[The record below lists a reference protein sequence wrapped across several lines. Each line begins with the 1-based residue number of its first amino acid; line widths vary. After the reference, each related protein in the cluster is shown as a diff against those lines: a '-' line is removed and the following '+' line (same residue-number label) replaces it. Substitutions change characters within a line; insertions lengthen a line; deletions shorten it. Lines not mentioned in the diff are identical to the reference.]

1 MVLILVSV
9 IPAVLT
15 LVIATTVLREVVV
28 STGSAGAWDEVAGS
42 GRDLFDQ
49 IERQETRPLELVAA
63 TEQHQAALAESVRFS
78 RLYAFLG
85 ERVLVILPLF
95 ALLLLFFVGGLA
107 LLAAN
112 WFSRDFSRPVEELLG
127 WTRSLA
133 SGQPLASSDPSA
145 VHGEIEEF
153 AQLRSALRATSAELG
168 TARRK
173 EIEQARMRS
182 WSEMARKIAHELKNP
197 LTPMAMAA
205 DRVVRSE
212 DRSLSAS
219 GEVLQQEIQR
229 LDALARTF
237 AQFGRPPEG
246 PMSSID
252 LSEMLAS
259 LARRLSADGMAIRFQ
274 PSIEPVFVMG
284 HLDALER
291 VVRNLIA
298 NAQDSVAAKAASE
311 LSGPAQSTLTKGRGP
326 EPILL
331 DLMPSDTGVEIRV
344 SDDGTG
350 IPHDILPKIWEP
362 EFTMKG
368 RGTGLGLAMVRQ
380 VVRSHGGEVQAS
392 NRREGGAE
400 FLIRLPA
407 MADESNA
414 ATTDAQVP
422 AL

>member
-1 MVLILVSV
+1 MVLTLVSV

-173 EIEQARMRS
+173 ELPNLG
-182 WSEMARKIAHELKNP
+182 K
-197 LTPMAMAA
+197 
-205 DRVVRSE
+205 D
-212 DRSLSAS
+212 
-219 GEVLQQEIQR
+219 
-229 LDALARTF
+229 
-237 AQFGRPPEG
+237 
-246 PMSSID
+246 
-252 LSEMLAS
+252 
-259 LARRLSADGMAIRFQ
+259 
-274 PSIEPVFVMG
+274 
-284 HLDALER
+284 
-291 VVRNLIA
+291 VVRN
-298 NAQDSVAAKAASE
+298 
-311 LSGPAQSTLTKGRGP
+311 P
-326 EPILL
+326 
-331 DLMPSDTGVEIRV
+331 
-344 SDDGTG
+344 
-350 IPHDILPKIWEP
+350 
-362 EFTMKG
+362 
-368 RGTGLGLAMVRQ
+368 
-380 VVRSHGGEVQAS
+380 
-392 NRREGGAE
+392 GA
-400 FLIRLPA
+400 II
-407 MADESNA
+407 
-414 ATTDAQVP
+414 
-422 AL
+422 